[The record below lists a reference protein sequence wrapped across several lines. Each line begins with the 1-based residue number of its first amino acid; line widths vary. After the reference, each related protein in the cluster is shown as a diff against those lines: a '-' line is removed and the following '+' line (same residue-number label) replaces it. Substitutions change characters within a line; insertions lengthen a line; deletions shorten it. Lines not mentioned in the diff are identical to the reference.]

1 MVVGYEL
8 VGVSCGWWWDAAG
21 WYHGLLGFVFFFGIY
36 GRRWFSVVVTVS
48 GMGGFVVEVCGFR
61 WGYWFAIGFLDLGL
75 DAIMVWLGFM
85 AGGGSSRSEVR

>member
-48 GMGGFVVEVCGFR
+48 GMGWICSGGVSVPMGVVVCYRFFGF
-61 WGYWFAIGFLDLGL
+61 
-75 DAIMVWLGFM
+75 
-85 AGGGSSRSEVR
+85 GS